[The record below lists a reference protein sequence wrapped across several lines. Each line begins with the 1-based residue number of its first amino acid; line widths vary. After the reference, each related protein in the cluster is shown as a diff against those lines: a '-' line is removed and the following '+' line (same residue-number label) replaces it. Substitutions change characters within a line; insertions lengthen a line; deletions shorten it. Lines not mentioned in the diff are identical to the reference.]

1 MAVAIAKWSCDIYC
15 STCGSEATIDRNT
28 VVADAGAGGGLPSHL
43 LAPHASELAIPKC
56 WMCSAGQHE
65 LVKATF
71 ADSYVTEL
79 GAGSSAESSAEAS
92 HHARKLKAKSRKVG
106 KRLQT
111 GDPWKK
117 TKKKTL
123 EKHGRNSGSPPA
135 VCAETKVSQPC
146 NRCGTDITDWCSTC
160 AEAGYAQARGHSVIT
175 GSAVKALAPKTS
187 KSPKAKAAAL
197 LRRPAGAVLKRRPAA
212 SPLQPDSE
220 PDDGSSTLYCSQSE
234 EEQQEQDTR
243 RPMPECDCCF
253 TLQCAQRE
261 EPHGWPEEPSH
272 EADAPVADVA
282 VAPESGDS
290 GYLISKAIQLS
301 DLWERLGQD
310 QTKKR
315 LQALLDGLNEAARS
329 SDRDLKKMKALRN
342 MVVHLNEEGQM
353 GPETLLI
360 IELSKRPLPGDSFA
374 EKYGA
379 CAVCGRMTDPSMARF
394 LAGCPH
400 CGA

>member
-1 MAVAIAKWSCDIYC
+1 M
-15 STCGSEATIDRNT
+15 
-28 VVADAGAGGGLPSHL
+28 
-43 LAPHASELAIPKC
+43 
-56 WMCSAGQHE
+56 
-65 LVKATF
+65 
-71 ADSYVTEL
+71 
-79 GAGSSAESSAEAS
+79 
-92 HHARKLKAKSRKVG
+92 
-106 KRLQT
+106 
-111 GDPWKK
+111 
-117 TKKKTL
+117 
-123 EKHGRNSGSPPA
+123 
-135 VCAETKVSQPC
+135 
-146 NRCGTDITDWCSTC
+146 
-160 AEAGYAQARGHSVIT
+160 
-175 GSAVKALAPKTS
+175 
-187 KSPKAKAAAL
+187 
-197 LRRPAGAVLKRRPAA
+197 LKRRPAA

-261 EPHGWPEEPSH
+261 EPHGWPEEPWN
-272 EADAPVADVA
+272 EADASAADVA
-282 VAPESGDS
+282 VALDSGDS
-290 GYLISKAIQLS
+290 GYLASKAIQLS
-301 DLWERLGQD
+301 DLRERLGALAKKQLAQAAVLSKQKD

-315 LQALLDGLNEAARS
+315 LQALLDGMHEVAHS
-329 SDRDLKKMKALRN
+329 SDRDLKKMKAIRN
-342 MVVHLNEEGQM
+342 TVVCLNEDGQM